1 MKQLT
6 KKQSKVVANKI
17 HEYAEMLIYV
27 HEPDE
32 IGKLISKI
40 EMLSEMIINGY
51 FEHTGFEKTLK
62 ILIEI

>member
-6 KKQSKVVANKI
+6 KQQLQIVANKI
-17 HEYAEMLIYV
+17 HEYARMLIYT
-27 HEPDE
+27 HEPSE

-40 EMLSEMIINGY
+40 EMLSEMIIEGY

-62 ILIEI
+62 TLVEL

>member
-1 MKQLT
+1 MKELT

-17 HEYAEMLIYV
+17 HEYAEMLIYT
-27 HEPDE
+27 HEPAE

-40 EMLSEMIINGY
+40 EMLSDMIIEGY

-62 ILIEI
+62 TLVEL

>member
-1 MKQLT
+1 MKELT
-6 KKQSKVVANKI
+6 NQQSKMIANKI

-27 HEPDE
+27 HEPNE

-51 FEHTGFEKTLK
+51 GTHTGFEKAFKT
-62 ILIEI
+62 IIEI

>member
-1 MKQLT
+1 MKELT

-17 HEYAEMLIYV
+17 QEYAGMLIYT
-27 HEPDE
+27 HDPDE

-40 EMLSEMIINGY
+40 EILSEMIIEGY

-62 ILIEI
+62 TVIEL